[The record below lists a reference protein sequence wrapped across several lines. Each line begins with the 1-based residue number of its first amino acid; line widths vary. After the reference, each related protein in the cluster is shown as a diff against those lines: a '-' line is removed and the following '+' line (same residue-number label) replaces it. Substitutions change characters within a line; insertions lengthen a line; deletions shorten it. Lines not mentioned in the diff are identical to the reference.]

1 MFNLSKKERG
11 AVAVFL
17 IIVLVPMIT
26 CAALFVE
33 VSRVKLAQSLVSS
46 AGDLALNTVLSRY
59 DYELNEFFGML
70 ASAQTENDVISA
82 TEDYFEACMKSQD
95 IDTTYL
101 NKYVNSLSG
110 LFKNGSET
118 VDFLD
123 ITIPEGTFSVT
134 PTANGALNNP
144 ALIKTQ
150 IVDFMKFRSP
160 INLAADLLAA
170 FTSIGEQVDTLPD
183 QTECLDKQQTFY
195 DTEEELLATAYE
207 AYEKMKTYLDLK
219 ISDQY
224 IENMLSNMEGYK
236 NTYALI
242 HRKLVFDLAGTEN
255 LPVFSA
261 SSVSYS
267 KTSSTYS
274 SSKQAD
280 FGRVKDQINSVA
292 NAMSKYL
299 SAKTAL
305 NNVRTAFNYNSS
317 TTYGTRYYINVVK
330 EFNKN
335 NQYTQFVSKA
345 NDLATKIAKLK
356 NAYENYTPVEGEE
369 SKKYKL
375 SKYSGVNTSGEKTL
389 DEHYSSLISQWDSIV
404 TSDFKASNSAYNFFK
419 TKLPSLY
426 ATATNGG
433 SLPSSV
439 TANPDGGISRSTADT
454 HVSTIYTEINGY
466 YTKIKDGEKHVDDA
480 IKKLEDLKELVGSY
494 MSDFNNWKTSANKSS
509 LDNNDLA
516 EKSRKDIEDRE
527 MNPEIMDNITESGV
541 QTLID
546 RLNNV
551 KSALGEVKSVIESI
565 KYNGKR
571 IVDIKNLSA
580 FEKASGVETKNI
592 SIKTSEIDS
601 YSDSTFSFESKQST
615 LNITN
620 NNHPDFSNVNTPP
633 LYKWMKNYF
642 VDNKPKNTKD
652 YDEDEANDVYDN
664 FKGQKDNMGGD
675 EKSESDGLSKNEIKD
690 IANRPSG
697 SDKVSVDKAK
707 KSSDMTELS
716 NFITGLFGNFSQ
728 TLSNAGAALRDNLYT
743 LDYIMSMFSYDTFEN
758 ERRLEL
764 WEEKN
769 PTTKI
774 TSKTD
779 FKTST
784 AEQWKNT
791 EATFKANKSLTN
803 QMIND
808 ANCYSYGNEVEY
820 ILYGGSNTANKAAS
834 YGTIFMLRLAL
845 DAGPVFAKYF
855 SDQLVLDIANSVAAA
870 TLGVVPAP
878 LVQFAICLVLT
889 ITEASTDIS
898 HIKKGIGVPL
908 LKSKEQLFVTFESDS
923 VSTKESATGN
933 ETGIAL
939 KEGYLQYSDYITL
952 FLFIALLSS
961 EKADAIYLRTAD
973 VIQANMTKR
982 TGNSGYRM
990 SQAQVYFTLSSDIK
1004 VSPLILPVPLIDNNL
1019 GEIKNSDGY
1028 ENFSTSKWNTFSYS
1042 ITRGY

>member
-1 MFNLSKKERG
+1 MFKLSQKERG

-59 DYELNEFFGML
+59 DFELNEFFGML

-82 TEDYFEACMKSQD
+82 TEDYFEACLKSQE

-101 NKYVNSLSG
+101 NKYVNSISG
-110 LFKNGSET
+110 LFKNGSDV

-123 ITIPEGTFSVT
+123 ISIPDGTFSVT

-144 ALIKTQ
+144 ALIKNQ

-160 INLAADLLAA
+160 INLAADLLDA
-170 FTSIGEQVDTLPD
+170 FTDIGNQVDTLPD

-195 DTEEELLATAYE
+195 DTEEALLDTAYK
-207 AYEKMKTYLDLK
+207 AYDKMQAYLKLE

-255 LPVFSA
+255 LPVFNA

-267 KTSSTYS
+267 KTNSDYS
-274 SSKQAD
+274 SSNPANFDK
-280 FGRVKDQINSVA
+280 VKEQIDYVA

-299 SAKTAL
+299 SAKNTLENVKRLFGL
-305 NNVRTAFNYNSS
+305 NNSV
-317 TTYGTRYYINVVK
+317 YGTRYYINVVK

-335 NQYTQFVSKA
+335 NQYAQFVSKA
-345 NDLATKIAKLK
+345 NDLATKVAKLK
-356 NAYENYTPVEGEE
+356 NAYENYTPAEGEG

-375 SKYSGVNTSGEKTL
+375 SVYSGVNTSGEKTL
-389 DEHYSSLISQWDSIV
+389 NEHYSSLISQWDSIV
-404 TSDFKASNSAYNFFK
+404 TNDFKASNSAYNFFR

-426 ATATNGG
+426 STATKGG
-433 SLPSSV
+433 SLPKSV
-439 TANPDGGISRSTADT
+439 TATPDGGINRSTADT

-480 IKKLEDLKELVGSY
+480 INKLEDLKELVGSY
-494 MSDFNNWKTSANKSS
+494 KSDFNNWKTSANKSS
-509 LDNNDLA
+509 LDDNDLA
-516 EKSRKDIEDRE
+516 EKSRKDIENRE

-565 KYNGKR
+565 KYNGKKV
-571 IVDIKNLSA
+571 VDIKNLSD

-642 VDNKPKNTKD
+642 VENKPKNTKD

-774 TSKTD
+774 TSATD

-820 ILYGGSNTANKAAS
+820 ILYGGSNTANKAAA

-845 DAGPVFAKYF
+845 DAGPVFAQYF
-855 SDQLVLDIANSVAAA
+855 SHQFVLAIANSVAAA

-990 SQAQVYFTLSSDIK
+990 SQAQVYFTLSSDAK

>member
-33 VSRVKLAQSLVSS
+33 VSRVKLSQSLVTS

-59 DYELNEFFGML
+59 DFELNEYFGML

-82 TEDYFEACMKSQD
+82 TEDYFKACLKSQD
-95 IDTTYL
+95 IDTSYL
-101 NKYVNSLSG
+101 SKYVNSISG
-110 LFKNGSET
+110 MFKNGSDV

-123 ITIPEGTFSVT
+123 LSVSSFSVT

-150 IVDFMKFRSP
+150 IVDFMKYRSP
-160 INLAADLLAA
+160 INLASDLLSA
-170 FTSIGEQVDTLPD
+170 FTDIGEQVNTLPD

-195 DTEEELLATAYE
+195 DTEEELLETAYN
-207 AYEKMKTYLDLK
+207 AYEKMTAYLNLN
-219 ISDQY
+219 INDQY
-224 IENMLSNMEGYK
+224 VRNMLARMDGYK
-236 NTYALI
+236 NTYELI
-242 HRKLVFDLAGTEN
+242 HRKLVFDLVGTEN
-255 LPVFSA
+255 LSKFTA
-261 SSVSYS
+261 STVSYN

-274 SSKQAD
+274 SSKKAD

-299 SAKTAL
+299 SAKKAL

-335 NQYTQFVSKA
+335 NQYTGFVSKA
-345 NDLATKIAKLK
+345 NDLATKIANLK
-356 NAYENYTPVEGEE
+356 NAYENYTPAEGEE
-369 SKKYKL
+369 SKTYKL
-375 SKYSGVNTSGEKTL
+375 SVYSGVNTSGEKTL
-389 DEHYSSLISQWDSIV
+389 DAHYSSLISQWDSIV
-404 TSDFKASNSAYNFFK
+404 TNDFKSSSSAYNFFR

-426 ATATNGG
+426 ATATKGG

-439 TANPDGGISRSTADT
+439 TATPDGGISRSTADS
-454 HVSTIYTEINGY
+454 HVTTIYTEINEY
-466 YTKIKDGEKHVDDA
+466 YTKIKDGVKHVDDA
-480 IKKLEDLKELVGSY
+480 IGKLNKLKKLVGTY
-494 MSDFNNWKTSANKSS
+494 KSDFNNWKTAANKSS
-509 LDNNDLA
+509 LDKNDLA
-516 EKSRKDIEDRE
+516 KQSRKDINDRE
-527 MNPEIMDNITESGV
+527 LNPEIINNITESGV
-541 QTLID
+541 QALID
-546 RLNNV
+546 RLNNI
-551 KSALGEVKSVIESI
+551 KSVLGEIKSVIEGM
-565 KYNGKR
+565 KYNGKKV
-571 IVDIKNLSA
+571 VDIKNLSD
-580 FEKASGVETKNI
+580 FEKASGVKTKDI
-592 SIKTSEIDS
+592 SIKTKEINT
-601 YSDSTFSFESKQST
+601 YANSTFSFESKQST
-615 LNITN
+615 LNITQ
-620 NNHPDFSNVNTPP
+620 NNHPDLNTNPP
-633 LYKWMKNYF
+633 GLYSWMKKYF
-642 VDNKPKNTKD
+642 VENASDNEKGYSKSQ
-652 YDEDEANDVYDN
+652 ANDTYDK
-664 FKGQKDNMGGD
+664 FKDKKDDMGGD
-675 EKSESDGLSKNEIKD
+675 EASESTGLSNNEIKD

-697 SDKVSVDKAK
+697 SDKVSVDKAE
-707 KSSDMTELS
+707 KSGDMTKLS
-716 NFITGLFGNFSQ
+716 NFVSDLFGNFSQ
-728 TLSNAGAALRDNLYT
+728 TLSNAGTALRDNLYT
-743 LDYIMSMFSYDTFEN
+743 LDYIMSMLSYDTFEN

-764 WEEKN
+764 WVEKN

-774 TSKTD
+774 TATTD

-791 EATFKANKSLTN
+791 DATFKANKSLTN

-820 ILYGGSNTANKAAS
+820 ILYGGSNTANKAAA

-845 DAGPVFAKYF
+845 DAGPVFGNF
-855 SDQLVLDIANSVAAA
+855 FNDHLVITIANSVSAA

-878 LVQFAICLVLT
+878 LVQFAICLALT
-889 ITEASTDIS
+889 ITEATMDIS

-908 LKSKEQLFVTFESDS
+908 LKTDQQLFVSFDSDDI
-923 VSTKESATGN
+923 STSEGATGN
-933 ETGIAL
+933 ETGL
-939 KEGYLQYSDYITL
+939 DLTKGYLQYSDYITL
-952 FLFIALLSS
+952 FLFIALLNS

-1019 GEIKNSDGY
+1019 GDIKSSDGY
-1028 ENFSTSKWNTFSYS
+1028 KNFSTSKWNTFSYS